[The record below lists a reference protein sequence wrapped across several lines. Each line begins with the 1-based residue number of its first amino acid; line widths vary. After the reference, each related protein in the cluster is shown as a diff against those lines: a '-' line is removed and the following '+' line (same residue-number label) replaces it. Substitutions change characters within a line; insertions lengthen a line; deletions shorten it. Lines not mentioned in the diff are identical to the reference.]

1 MDGRLYTF
9 KMVTKTQNYTKAA
22 ENLNLTQPA
31 VFKQIKYLEEYY
43 GVNLFLKDG
52 RKLQLTQEG
61 KLLLQY
67 AKQLINIHEE
77 VKKRLNQ
84 KDIQGEKY
92 SIGATMSIG
101 GYILPRVIYYYM
113 EANKN
118 TTLSLTV
125 SNTNIV
131 LNKLLERDISL
142 ALIEGPFDKTK
153 FKYKKYTDNELV
165 LVGPTSGKLSNIEE
179 ITLDE
184 LLNTSLILREKGSGT
199 RETIEAML
207 LNHGYSLNVL
217 NNHIE
222 ISSINGIK
230 TLVEEGLGLS
240 ILSRDTVKK
249 EIDSKLLKIIPIQ
262 NIFLT
267 REFNFVYTFDGD
279 LDFINKFIDFSLDN
293 IKQNPNKLK

>member
-1 MDGRLYTF
+1 MYGRLYTF
-9 KMVTKTQNYTKAA
+9 LMVAKTKNYTRAA
-22 ENLNLTQPA
+22 ENINLTQPA

-43 GVNLFLKDG
+43 GVNLFQKDG
-52 RKLQLTQEG
+52 RKLQLTEEG
-61 KLLLQY
+61 KLFLKY
-67 AKQLINIHEE
+67 ANQMINIHEE
-77 VKKRLNQ
+77 IKNRLSQ
-84 KDIQGEKY
+84 KDIFGEKY
-92 SIGATMSIG
+92 NIGATMSIG

-113 EANKN
+113 ESNKN
-118 TTLSLTV
+118 TTISLTV
-125 SNTNIV
+125 NNTNII
-131 LNKLLERDISL
+131 LNKLIERDISL
-142 ALIEGPFDKTK
+142 ALIEGSFDKTK

-165 LVGPTSGKLSNIEE
+165 LVGPTRGKLSNIKE

-184 LLNTSLILREKGSGT
+184 LLKTSLILREKGSGT

-207 LNHGYSLNVL
+207 LNHGYSLDVL

-249 EIDSKLLKIIPIQ
+249 EIDSNLLKVIPIQ

-267 REFNFVYTFDGD
+267 REFNFVYIYEDD
-279 LDFINKFIDFSLDN
+279 MDFISKFIDYSLN
-293 IKQNPNKLK
+293 TFK